1 MWKNGLIRN
10 IRLISRFMTS
20 QPGYQTIAVHI
31 LTNIPRG
38 KGNQAMKFGLLVENN
53 MKNIFLE
60 KSYTKF
66 VGETIPRPV
75 SKKSRLSMS
84 LDQ

>member
-38 KGNQAMKFGLLVENN
+38 KGNQGMKFGLLIENN
-53 MKNIFLE
+53 MKNIFLK

-66 VGETIPRPV
+66 GGETIPRPV